1 MPVALRDEWNQCQ
14 RKVSG
19 IMHCTRQIAPHIFW
33 VGGNDRRLALFENMF
48 PLPNGVAYNAYLI
61 MDEKV
66 ALLDT
71 VDSSITRQFFEN
83 IGHVL
88 DGRAIDYLVVN
99 HMEPDHCANIEE
111 LCRRFPGM
119 KIVGNN
125 KTFQMIRQF
134 YDFDIEN
141 RLLEVRERDEL
152 PLGLHRLRFYF
163 APMVHWP
170 EVMFTYEE
178 HKKILFTA
186 DAFGSFGAL
195 SGNLF
200 SDELDFE
207 NVFLDEARR
216 YYTNIVGKYGAQ
228 VQAVLKKVSDVEIR
242 MLCPLHGLIW
252 RRNLDYILAKYDLWS
267 RYAPE
272 KEGVVLAYA
281 SMYGNTENAVEVI
294 ANRLAGKGVQDMR
307 IYDVSKTHASYIIA
321 DAFKYSH
328 LVFASPTYNTGLYF
342 GMEAL
347 LRDMAVLNLQN
358 RKVALVGNGSWAPAS
373 HTVMQK
379 LISEMKGIALL
390 TPPLVIRS
398 SLKPS
403 QMEELT
409 ALADA
414 VGDSVLESIG
424 LFK

>member
-1 MPVALRDEWNQCQ
+1 MY
-14 RKVSG
+14 
-19 IMHCTRQIAPHIFW
+19 CTRQITPNIYW

-48 PLPNGVAYNAYLI
+48 PLPNGVSYNSYLI

-83 IGHVL
+83 IDHVL
-88 DGRAIDYLVVN
+88 NGRSIDYLVVN
-99 HMEPDHCANIEE
+99 HMEPDHCANIDE

-119 KIVGNN
+119 KIVGNQ

-134 YDFDIEN
+134 YDFDIES
-141 RLLEVRERDEL
+141 RIYEVREKDRLD
-152 PLGLHRLRFYF
+152 LGSHRLCFYF

-178 HKKILFTA
+178 EQKVLFTA
-186 DAFGSFGAL
+186 DAFGTFGAL

-200 SDELDFE
+200 SDEVDFE
-207 NVFLDEARR
+207 DVFLDEARR
-216 YYTNIVGKYGAQ
+216 YYTNIVGKYGMQ
-228 VQAVLKKVSDVEIR
+228 VQAALKKLSDVEIR
-242 MLCPLHGLIW
+242 ILCPLHGPVW
-252 RRNLDYILAKYDLWS
+252 RKDLDYILSKYDYWS

-272 KEGVVLAYA
+272 KNGVLVAYA
-281 SMYGNTENAVEVI
+281 SMYGNTENVANI
-294 ANRLAGKGVQDMR
+294 LANRLAEKGVQDIR
-307 IYDVSKTHASYIIA
+307 VYDVSKTHASTVIA

-328 LVFASPTYNTGLYF
+328 MVLASPTYNMGLYF

-347 LRDMAVLNLQN
+347 LRDMAALNLQK

-379 LISEMKGIALL
+379 LLSEMKEMELL
-390 TPPLVIRS
+390 AQPFVIRS
-398 SLKPS
+398 GLKAS
-403 QMEELT
+403 QLEELS
-409 ALADA
+409 ALADTIA
-414 VGDSVLESIG
+414 ESVLG
-424 LFK
+424 GR